1 MAAMDDSSSNL
12 SELEARA
19 YLSLPTHGEFSSS
32 DLKKAYRKACLQ
44 HHPDKNVGD
53 PTAHERFLKVG
64 EAYKVLSVELKKRE
78 TSEGRGGSDDD
89 DSDDDDSDDDSD
101 DGFFNFEELFRQ
113 HFGDDGAGFSV
124 VFMVGGRPVKLDLD
138 LKRMQ
143 EKRRKKRSKEKA
155 ARRREEEEASR
166 QAREVE
172 RVSNAMARAAAE
184 DRPCYEALG
193 VEALAQEARRQG
205 VSVKGDIVENL
216 IANDARRK
224 AGEARKR
231 EKAERA
237 AAQAQ
242 NEAANRQKKA
252 EMQAKKGGGGGGGGG
267 GGSGGGG
274 SGKKTKNK
282 KNKNKKQ
289 QQQQSAAG
297 GSNGSAA
304 DAVTSRLDAMDAAV
318 QQLQELGFG
327 EEIATRAYYAC
338 GRNVERAAQFLFEGR

>member
-155 ARRREEEEASR
+155 ARRREEE
-166 QAREVE
+166 
-172 RVSNAMARAAAE
+172 

-267 GGSGGGG
+267 GGSSGGGG